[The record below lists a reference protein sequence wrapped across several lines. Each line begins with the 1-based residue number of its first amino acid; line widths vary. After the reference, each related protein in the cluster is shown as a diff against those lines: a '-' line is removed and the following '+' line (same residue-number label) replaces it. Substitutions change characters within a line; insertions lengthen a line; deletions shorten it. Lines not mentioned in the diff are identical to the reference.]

1 MPYVFQKANDPFAGN
16 SGLTANERRLLQT
29 YIDGLKKLNIAT
41 NDPRVMARIMEQVR
55 AGNPLSAANLV
66 PWETFTQS
74 LDSTIPLIGGQMA
87 TAANLAVTQ
96 LPKYIDFK
104 MKFDLTD
111 PRAIAYA
118 QVRSGASIRQINEYS
133 RQAVAKVIQDG
144 LRSNLSM
151 EMVQAKIQKVVGLDS
166 RQATALSSFYDKTIE
181 DGTAK
186 GLSLKDAVER
196 AEKLGDQYRD
206 RLWKQRAARIA
217 RTEIAT
223 AANEGRA
230 LAWQEAD
237 NAGLIPDG
245 TKKRWMTAL
254 DERTCPICSELNQQE
269 VDWQGVFSTGNE
281 MPPAHVNCR
290 CTAVILPGEPS
301 AKPRTETTEYGG
313 YKLREPEN
321 PTSTSRG
328 SVDRVATEL
337 RDKAKAVEPK
347 ITRDIIDLAKKHD
360 GTMVGLE
367 HRVKSQASLSEKIG
381 TRAGK
386 SSLVDATEQIHD
398 TVRYTMK
405 FKDSDYIASVTRTV
419 DDLRTA
425 GYQVTTRNN
434 WARGNPYYGVNAQV
448 VTPDGVKMEMQFHT
462 SSSLA
467 LKAKTHPIYEELRV
481 SSDPVIQT
489 ALHKDMIALTEKVR
503 FPTGDVDLLG
513 TPIQAG
519 VGKSLVMI
527 GFRK

>member
-1 MPYVFQKANDPFAGN
+1 MTYVFHKANDPFADN
-16 SGLTANERRLLQT
+16 AGLTAYEKKLLQT

-41 NDPRVMARIMEQVR
+41 NDPAVMARIMEQVR

-74 LDSTIPLIGGQMA
+74 LDETVSLVAAQMA
-87 TAANLAVTQ
+87 TSASLAVTQ

-133 RQAVAKVIQDG
+133 RQAVAKIIQDG

-151 EMVQAKIQKVVGLDS
+151 EMVQTQIQKVVGLDG
-166 RQATALSSFYDKTIE
+166 RQATALSKFYESTIE
-181 DGTAK
+181 EGRKK
-186 GLSLKDAVER
+186 GLSYQDAVAK
-196 AEKLGDQYRD
+196 AEKLGNQYRD

-237 NAGLIPDG
+237 QAGLIPDG
-245 TKKRWMTAL
+245 TKKRWITAL
-254 DERTCPICSELNQQE
+254 DERTCPECSELNNQE

-290 CTAVILPGEPS
+290 CSAVILPGEPS
-301 AKPRTETTEYGG
+301 AKPRSETTEYGG

-321 PTSTSRG
+321 PKSTSRG
-328 SVDRVATEL
+328 SVDRAATEL
-337 RDKAKAVEPK
+337 RDKAVAVEPK
-347 ITRDIIDLAKKHD
+347 ITKDMIDLAKKHD

-367 HRVKSQASLSEKIG
+367 HRIKSQSSLSEKIG

-386 SSLVDATEQIHD
+386 SSLVDASDQIHD
-398 TVRYTMK
+398 SVRYTMK
-405 FKDSDYIASVTRTV
+405 FKDSDYIAGVTRTV
-419 DDLRTA
+419 DDLRA
-425 GYQVTTRNN
+425 KGYTVTTRNN

-503 FPTGDVDLLG
+503 FPTGDVELLG
-513 TPIQAG
+513 TPIQAE
-519 VGKSLVMI
+519 VGKSLVLI